1 MRREHIDDQEADM
14 EYVVV
19 MDSCGERTA
28 AMKEDERIV
37 SAPLTMQV
45 DEYMIVDDDT
55 FDQADFLKKVAES
68 PNSPKSAC
76 PSPDYYKEAFAKADK
91 RAYAVTLSGNLSGSY
106 NSAVLAR
113 ELLLEERPEMQVH
126 VFDSCSASIGE
137 TLITLKIQ
145 ECEAAGMAFDELVE
159 TVEEYIKSQD
169 THFVLENLETL
180 RKNGRLSNI
189 KAFAASVLK
198 IRPVMGATP
207 DGQIIQLDQARGTNK
222 ALMKMVDYVVKA
234 AGDSMDMVLAVSHCN
249 CPERGAMVRDAIM
262 SRIPVKDAILLDT
275 AGISSM
281 YANDGGVIVVI

>member
-1 MRREHIDDQEADM
+1 MPDEYRRDLVM

-28 AMKEDERIV
+28 DMKKDERII

-55 FDQADFLKKVAES
+55 FDQADFLKKIADS

-76 PSPDYYKEAFAKADK
+76 PSPEYYKEAFAKADR

-106 NSAVLAR
+106 NSAVLAK
-113 ELLLEERPEMQVH
+113 ELLLEERPDIQVH

-137 TLITLKIQ
+137 TLITMKIQ
-145 ECEAAGMAFDELVE
+145 ECEEAGMTFEEVVG
-159 TVEEYIKSQD
+159 TVQKYIESQN

-222 ALMKMVDYVVKA
+222 ALAKMVDYVA
-234 AGDSMDMVLAVSHCN
+234 AAAANSRDKVLAVSHCN

-262 SRIPVKDAILLDT
+262 KKIPVRDAILLDT

>member
-1 MRREHIDDQEADM
+1 M
-14 EYVVV
+14 EYVIV

-28 AMKEDERIV
+28 EMKKDERVIAV
-37 SAPLTMQV
+37 PLTMQV
-45 DEYMIVDDDT
+45 DEYMIVDDET
-55 FDQADFLKKVAES
+55 FDQADFLKKVAAS

-76 PSPDYYKEAFAKADK
+76 PSPDYYKEAYAKAEK

-106 NSAVLAR
+106 NSAVLAK
-113 ELLLEERPEMQVH
+113 ELLLEERPDMQIH

-137 TLITLKIQ
+137 TLITMKIQ
-145 ECEAAGMAFDELVE
+145 ECEAAGMAF
-159 TVEEYIKSQD
+159 EEVVAAVDAYIQSMD
-169 THFVLENLETL
+169 TYFVLENLETL

-222 ALMKMVDYVVKA
+222 AMMKMVDYVVA
-234 AGDSMDMVLAVSHCN
+234 AAKDSKNKVLAVSHCN
-249 CPERGAMVRDAIM
+249 CPERGAMVRDAILQK
-262 SRIPVKDAILLDT
+262 IEVKDAILLDT

-281 YANDGGVIVVI
+281 YANDGGVIVAL